1 MLVLSRKKGESI
13 IIQDHIE
20 VTVLGVEGDTVRI
33 GISAPKQMDIFRKEI
48 YLSIQESNRES
59 AAYSQLNLDALRKM
73 INKTT
78 ENKKNPKM
86 LLKVR
91 RECRYI

>member
-20 VTVLGVEGDTVRI
+20 VTVLGVEGDTIRI

-59 AAYSQLNLDALRKM
+59 TAHTQLNLDALRKM
-73 INKTT
+73 INKNN
-78 ENKKNPKM
+78 EK
-86 LLKVR
+86 
-91 RECRYI
+91 

>member
-73 INKTT
+73 INK
-78 ENKKNPKM
+78 NNGK
-86 LLKVR
+86 
-91 RECRYI
+91 

>member
-59 AAYSQLNLDALRKM
+59 AAHTQSNLDALRSL
-73 INKTT
+73 I
-78 ENKKNPKM
+78 KKNNEK
-86 LLKVR
+86 
-91 RECRYI
+91 